1 MSHMQ
6 AVERTVDLTDPE
18 KNLIFNMP
26 VEQARALVAAGNA
39 DAVRRIDGH
48 FALVAT
54 EGQTVRM
61 ARSIGRPLRYFI
73 AKRAEGPCLVAAD
86 RIDAIQRYLQ
96 QEGLADQF
104 HPSYTRMVPAH
115 YITEVAL
122 IGCPDPNP
130 IYRRFFHPAR
140 NAAGTDLTAIGTA
153 YIQALQHAIEKWLR
167 FLAPRPAGERGRG
180 DGERAQ
186 GIGVCFS
193 GGIDSGSVFLVTYHT
208 MLRLGMNPARL
219 KAFTLAVD
227 GGGADLDQARRFLD
241 ALGLG
246 LFLEPIE
253 ALSADIDWREAVRV
267 TEDYKPLDIQSAT
280 MALALCRGIRQR
292 YPEWR
297 YLIDGDGGD
306 ENLKDYPIEENPEL
320 TIRSVVNNLM
330 LYQEGWGVDSIK
342 HSLTYTGGLS
352 RGYTRTYAPAALC
365 GFDGFSPYTLPS
377 VIAIAEGIPFAE
389 LTEGSHE
396 RLYDLKGEIV
406 ARGVEAVT
414 GLKMPVFAKRRFQH
428 GAAERPRAL
437 FPERETA
444 YRRAFQELYE

>member
-1 MSHMQ
+1 MSHTQ
-6 AVERTVDLTDPE
+6 AIERTIDLSDPE
-18 KNLIFNMP
+18 KNLIFNMT
-26 VEQARALVAAGNA
+26 VEQARTLVATGDA

-54 EGQTVRM
+54 EGQKVRL
-61 ARSIGRPLRYFI
+61 ARSLGRPLRYFI

-86 RIDAIQRYLQ
+86 RIDVIHRYLEQ
-96 QEGLADQF
+96 QGLGDQF

-115 YITEVAL
+115 YVTEVAL
-122 IGCPDPNP
+122 VGCPDPNP

-140 NAAGTDLTAIGTA
+140 NASGTDLTAIGTA
-153 YIQALQHAIEKWLR
+153 YIGALQNAIEKWLR
-167 FLAPRPAGERGRG
+167 MRAT
-180 DGERAQ
+180 DGP
-186 GIGVCFS
+186 IGVCFS
-193 GGIDSGSVFLVTYHT
+193 GGIDSGSVLLVTYRM
-208 MLRLGMNPARL
+208 MLRLGMSPARL

-227 GGGADLDQARRFLD
+227 GGGEDLSQARGFLD
-241 ALGLG
+241 ALDLG
-246 LFLEPIE
+246 LFLEPIAAAE
-253 ALSADIDWREAVRV
+253 GIDWQEAVRV

-280 MALALCRGIRQR
+280 MALALCRGIRR
-292 YPEWR
+292 HYPDWR

-352 RGYTRTYAPAALC
+352 RGYTRTYAPAVQC

-377 VIAIAEGIPFAE
+377 VIAVAEGIPFAE
-389 LTEGSHE
+389 LTRGSHE
-396 RLYDLKGEIV
+396 RLYELKGHIV

-414 GLKMPVFAKRRFQH
+414 GFKIPIFPKRRFQH
-428 GAAERPRAL
+428 GAADRRANL
-437 FPERETA
+437 FPHREA
-444 YRRAFQELYE
+444 IYRRAFQAIYE